1 MVRWLRVSM
10 GNAGGSRDRHWNHPE
25 DPMLAPIPV
34 HRRAHNWYGIR
45 SAPDAAR
52 PKAPASC
59 RDPRAPV
66 PVLRIVG
73 LPIPI
78 GSAPVDRRLTALL

>member
-1 MVRWLRVSM
+1 
-10 GNAGGSRDRHWNHPE
+10 
-25 DPMLAPIPV
+25 MLAPIPV

-45 SAPDAAR
+45 SAPEGAR
-52 PKAPASC
+52 PEAP
-59 RDPRAPV
+59 RPDTRAAV
-66 PVLRIVG
+66 PVLRIAG

>member
-1 MVRWLRVSM
+1 
-10 GNAGGSRDRHWNHPE
+10 
-25 DPMLAPIPV
+25 MLAPIPV

-45 SAPDAAR
+45 SAPEGAR
-52 PKAPASC
+52 PKALRSAAPATI
-59 RDPRAPV
+59 

-78 GSAPVDRRLTALL
+78 GGAPVDRRLTALL